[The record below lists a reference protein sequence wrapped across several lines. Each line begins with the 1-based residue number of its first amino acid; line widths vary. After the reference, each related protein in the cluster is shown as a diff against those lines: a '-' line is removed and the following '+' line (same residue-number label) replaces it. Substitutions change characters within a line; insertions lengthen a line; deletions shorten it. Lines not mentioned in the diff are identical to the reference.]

1 MCFLS
6 SPGNRPDLNLEYIFE
21 FETRCAP
28 RFTRACWFTIVW
40 IVLLKYD
47 DEKYT
52 QTTFNILNRVSD
64 PISQATNLTFD
75 HDFTFMALTFDN
87 RSIHK
92 PILVQ

>member
-1 MCFLS
+1 M
-6 SPGNRPDLNLEYIFE
+6 
-21 FETRCAP
+21 
-28 RFTRACWFTIVW
+28 
-40 IVLLKYD
+40 LLKYD